1 MRTTIAIDDQLLDA
15 AKDRARRLG
24 VTLGN
29 VVNSALRRELAV
41 EEDSERRPVP
51 VFRGGSGPRA
61 GVDLRSNRS
70 LSEVM
75 DEDVDLNKRR

>member
-1 MRTTIAIDDQLLDA
+1 MRTTVSIDDQLLAA
-15 AKDRARRLG
+15 AKERARRLG
-24 VTLGN
+24 LTLGQ

-41 EEDSERRPVP
+41 DETREIVPVP

-70 LSEVM
+70 LSEIL
-75 DEDVDLNKRR
+75 DEDVDFNRRR

>member
-1 MRTTIAIDDQLLDA
+1 MRTTVSIDDQLLAA
-15 AKDRARRLG
+15 AKERARRLG
-24 VTLGN
+24 LTLGQ

-41 EEDSERRPVP
+41 DKAPERVPVP

-70 LSEVM
+70 LSEVL

>member
-1 MRTTIAIDDQLLDA
+1 MRTTLAIDDQLLAA

-24 VTLGN
+24 VTLGS
-29 VVNSALRRELAV
+29 VVNSALRRELAI
-41 EEDSERRPVP
+41 EEVSERPSVP

-61 GVDLRSNRS
+61 GIDLRSNRS
-70 LSEVM
+70 LSEIL